1 MSGLS
6 THALPAHMRCYNA
19 GLLNWVAHQM
29 AHLGPSGT
37 DGSSLQ
43 GEKTGRNEVG
53 GKSKSGVRHPTMT
66 CMEWVSAN
74 RCYQSCTFSV

>member
-1 MSGLS
+1 
-6 THALPAHMRCYNA
+6 
-19 GLLNWVAHQM
+19 M

-37 DGSSLQ
+37 EGRGLQ

-53 GKSKSGVRHPTMT
+53 GKSKSGAHHPTMT

-74 RCYQSCTFSV
+74 R